1 MTVTTKT
8 NGSRAGAE
16 SRNGTDHT
24 SHTIQSHPRHAY
36 ARAILGADLFGK
48 IASSKIL
55 VVGAGGIGCELMKNL
70 VLVGFGHVEVIDL
83 DTIDLSNLNRQF
95 LFQKVHIGKPKSL
108 VAANTALQFNPLI
121 DIKPHHSNVKDTS
134 QFGWEY
140 FEQFDVVCNAL
151 DNLDARRWVN
161 KMCIMTGIPLV
172 ESGTTGFLG
181 QVQPIARGLSECY
194 DCVTKPTPKTYP
206 VCTIRSTPSTPIHCI
221 VWAKTYLFPQLFGAE
236 EESEDAELDK
246 ALQDGENA
254 DEVANLR
261 REAREMRSLRDS
273 IFQTSNTGEAEEGD
287 LSKRVFNKVFKGDV
301 ERLLSMEDMWRKRTK
316 PVPLDFDVASKQMTN
331 GETSTEN
338 GNGSIAPPSL
348 RDQRVLSIHET
359 VELFIQSLNRLAKR
373 ARDLDALKK
382 ESLSFDKDDID
393 AMDFVTA
400 TANLRSRIYHISPQS
415 RFQVKEMAG
424 NIIPAIASTNAIIG
438 GAQVLQTL
446 HALRRRWADARFV
459 SLNRTN
465 ASRLISSTPLE
476 KPNAGCG
483 VCQDDY
489 VRAKVDVDR
498 TTLSDVKEA
507 VLQSRQQ
514 GGLGFEVEGMEL
526 YEGARLLADEDFEDN
541 LPRTLA
547 SLGILPGM
555 QITCAD
561 EDGVKA
567 NLNLY
572 ISARSKGDAEKVDFG
587 DVSKLPVL
595 RVKPTLK
602 RPHPDSDDSDDDV
615 IEEIQAP
622 IASSNAPKRKREDGE
637 VATEQSKSSGNVEIR
652 KRAKVALQNGSREEE
667 AIELD

>member
-1 MTVTTKT
+1 MTNTATAS
-8 NGSRAGAE
+8 NGSHTAE
-16 SRNGTDHT
+16 GSNGT
-24 SHTIQSHPRHAY
+24 SHTIQTHPRHTY
-36 ARAILGADLFGK
+36 AKAILGKELFGK
-48 IASSKIL
+48 IASSRIL
-55 VVGAGGIGCELMKNL
+55 VVGAGGIGCELLKNL

-121 DIKPHHSNVKDTS
+121 DIKPHHSNVKDTT

-161 KMCIMTGIPLV
+161 KMCIMTGVPLV

-261 REAREMRSLRDS
+261 REAREMRALRDS
-273 IFQTSNTGEAEEGD
+273 IFQTINTSEQEEGD
-287 LSKRVFNKVFKGDV
+287 LSKRIFNKVFKADV

-316 PVPLDFDVASKQMTN
+316 PVPLDFDLASKQAVN
-331 GETSTEN
+331 GDTSTHY
-338 GNGSIAPPSL
+338 GNGAAAPPSL
-348 RDQRVLSIHET
+348 RDQRVLSLQET
-359 VELFIQSLNRLAKR
+359 VEQFVQSLNRLTKR

-382 ESLSFDKDDID
+382 ESLSFDKDDVD

-400 TANLRSRIYHISPQS
+400 TANLRSRIYHIAPQS

-424 NIIPAIASTNAIIG
+424 NIIPAIASTNAIIA

-446 HALRRRWADARFV
+446 HALRRKWTAARFV

-465 ASRLISSTPLE
+465 ASKLVSSTPLE
-476 KPNAGCG
+476 KPNAECG

-489 VRAKVDVDR
+489 VRAKVDIDR
-498 TTLSDVKEA
+498 TTLADVKEA
-507 VLQSRQQ
+507 VLQSRQE

-526 YEGARLLADEDFEDN
+526 YEGARLLADEDFDDN

-547 SLGILPGM
+547 SLGITLGM
-555 QITCAD
+555 MITCAD

-567 NLNLY
+567 NVNIY
-572 ISARSKGDAEKVDFG
+572 ISSRSKGDAEKVDFG
-587 DVSKLPVL
+587 DTSKLPIL
-595 RVKPTLK
+595 RAKPTLK

-615 IEEIQAP
+615 VEEVEAP
-622 IASSNAPKRKREDGE
+622 VISNVAPKRKREGDEEASEQKKTVVDGD
-637 VATEQSKSSGNVEIR
+637 AN
-652 KRAKVALQNGSREEE
+652 KRAKVTQHTGAREEE

>member
-1 MTVTTKT
+1 MANTATA
-8 NGSRAGAE
+8 NGGSHSTAE
-16 SRNGTDHT
+16 SSNGT
-24 SHTIQSHPRHAY
+24 SNNIQSHPRHAY
-36 ARAILGADLFGK
+36 AKAILGKELFGK
-48 IASSKIL
+48 IASSRIL
-55 VVGAGGIGCELMKNL
+55 VVGAGGIGCELLKNL

-108 VAANTALQFNPLI
+108 VATSTALQFNPLI

-161 KMCIMTGIPLV
+161 KMCIMTGVPLV

-181 QVQPIARGLSECY
+181 QVQPIARGTSECY

-261 REAREMRSLRDS
+261 REAREMRALRDT
-273 IFQTSNTGEAEEGD
+273 IFQTLNTGEQEEGD
-287 LSKRVFNKVFKGDV
+287 LSKRVFNKVFKADV

-316 PVPLDFDVASKQMTN
+316 PVPLDFDVASQQEVN
-331 GETSTEN
+331 GD
-338 GNGSIAPPSL
+338 GNGVAAPPSL
-348 RDQRVLSIHET
+348 RDQKVLSLQET
-359 VELFIQSLNRLAKR
+359 VEQFDQSLKRLAKR
-373 ARDLDALKK
+373 ARDLDSLKK
-382 ESLSFDKDDID
+382 ESLSFDKDDVD

-400 TANLRSRIYHISPQS
+400 TANLRSRIYHIAPQS

-424 NIIPAIASTNAIIG
+424 NIIPAIASTNAIIA

-446 HALRRRWADARFV
+446 HALRKKWSEARFV

-489 VRAKVDVDR
+489 VRAKVDIDR
-498 TTLSDVKEA
+498 TTLADVKEA
-507 VLQSRQQ
+507 VLQSRQE

-526 YEGARLLADEDFEDN
+526 YEGARLLADEDFDDN

-547 SLGILPGM
+547 SLGITLGM
-555 QITCAD
+555 MITCAD

-567 NLNLY
+567 NVNIY

-587 DVSKLPVL
+587 VVNNLPVL
-595 RVKPTLK
+595 RAKPTLK

-615 IEEIQAP
+615 VEEVQAP
-622 IASSNAPKRKREDGE
+622 AGSSAAPKRKREDDEASAEPKKAHANGD
-637 VATEQSKSSGNVEIR
+637 ANK
-652 KRAKVALQNGSREEE
+652 KAKVTPHTGAREEE